1 MRGTTVKNIRRF
13 VDIII
18 SNTPEEERSGK
29 TKRQMVNEV
38 KKFWVGN
45 PEKQKFVKLVLNGE
59 IKD

>member
-18 SNTPEEERSGK
+18 ANTPEEERSGK

-38 KKFWVGN
+38 KRFWVGN
-45 PEKQKFVKLVLNGE
+45 PEKKKFVRMVLNGE